1 MNRKEIEVTKET
13 CASIVLC
20 NIPWQLSSTTDQERA
35 LYPANHNS
43 LARIFLARFSHRKS
57 IDPFICPSFRISSGA
72 DPGEVK
78 WVNFHPP
85 FPEPPSFFFFLSLK
99 YWNNIWFLWFLLHYY
114 KNSPPISKSWIRA
127 CSFSSFVRLSFCSYV
142 GSLVHSF
149 LHSIFSSLVRRKLF
163 SSWADY
169 FVSS

>member
-57 IDPFICPSFRISSGA
+57 IHPFICPSFRI
-72 DPGEVK
+72 
-78 WVNFHPP
+78 
-85 FPEPPSFFFFLSLK
+85 
-99 YWNNIWFLWFLLHYY
+99 
-114 KNSPPISKSWIRA
+114 
-127 CSFSSFVRLSFCSYV
+127 SFSSFVRLSFCSYV

-149 LHSIFSSLVRRKLF
+149 LHSIFSSLVRR
-163 SSWADY
+163 
-169 FVSS
+169 